1 MAGVTRASD
10 FGHIEKRSS
19 GNYRATFINPRY
31 GKRTGEKR
39 RIERTFRLKS
49 EAAAWLASQ
58 QSAINRGVWLSP
70 LQTEEAARAEEQAR
84 RESERP
90 FSDYADAWFRL
101 KRVSWSP
108 RTISRYESIYRR
120 IVRPYWGDRTLS
132 HIRKTDVKEWVSRL
146 VGYEHHNTALKSFE
160 IFRAIMLSAL
170 DDEVIDRTPFVRG
183 ISSPLKRAAEN
194 SPRKHSHRALEA
206 WELDRLMH
214 GLDVVGTD
222 GKTTHVEG
230 LPRQYRFLTWF
241 MVMTGLRIGEAVA
254 LQRGDFDLK
263 AGTFRVERQ
272 YTQRQVDKPKTRSSI
287 KTIQMAPGL
296 VADVREHFESLP
308 VSGKTSLVFPSESN
322 DFIRWDSYA
331 EAIDWACKRLGLEK
345 FRPHDLRRTAITQ
358 ALRNGASL
366 RDVQSFSRH
375 ATASMVMRYAQTDAR
390 HEQATASS
398 VYEALNLGHRDGSVT
413 VLPSQSA

>member
-1 MAGVTRASD
+1 MAGVTRVSD
-10 FGHIEKRSS
+10 FGHIEKKPS
-19 GNYRATFINPRY
+19 GNFQASFSNPRY
-31 GKRTGEKR
+31 GKYAGEKQ
-39 RIERTFRLKS
+39 RIKRTFRLKS
-49 EAAAWLASQ
+49 EAAAWLALQ
-58 QSAINRGVWLSP
+58 QADMNRGVWLSP
-70 LQTEEAARAEEQAR
+70 LQTEEAARVAEQAR
-84 RESERP
+84 RETERS
-90 FSDYADAWFRL
+90 FADYADGWFRL

-108 RTISRYESIYRR
+108 RTLSRYESIYRR
-120 IVRPYWGDRTLS
+120 IVRPYWGDRILAHVGKS
-132 HIRKTDVKEWVSRL
+132 DVKEWVSQL
-146 VGYEHHNTALKSFE
+146 VGYEYHNTALKSFE

-170 DDEVIDRTPFVRG
+170 DDEVIDRSPFARG
-183 ISSPLKRAAEN
+183 ISSPLKRAAED

-222 GKTTHVEG
+222 GQTTHVEG
-230 LPRQYRFLTWF
+230 LPVQYRFLTWF

-272 YTQRQVDKPKTRSSI
+272 YTQRQIDKPKTRSSV

-296 VADVREHFESLP
+296 VADMREHFESLP
-308 VSGKTSLVFPSESN
+308 VAGKTGLVFPSESN
-322 DFIRWDSYA
+322 DFIRWDSYV

-366 RDVQSFSRH
+366 RDVQAFSRH

-398 VYEALNLGHRDGSVT
+398 VYEALNLGHRDSNVT
-413 VLPSQSA
+413 ALPSRTA

>member
-1 MAGVTRASD
+1 MAGVTRVSD
-10 FGHIEKRSS
+10 FGHIEKRPS
-19 GNYRATFINPRY
+19 GNFQASFSNPRY
-31 GKRTGEKR
+31 GKQAGEKR
-39 RIERTFRLKS
+39 RIGRTFRLKS

-58 QSAINRGVWLSP
+58 QADIERGVWLSP
-70 LQTEEAARAEEQAR
+70 LQTEDAAKVAEQTR
-84 RESERP
+84 RETEMP
-90 FSDYADAWFRL
+90 FADYADGWFRL

-108 RTISRYESIYRR
+108 RTVSRYESIYRR
-120 IVRPYWGDRTLS
+120 IVRPYWGERILL
-132 HIRKTDVKEWVSRL
+132 HIGKPDVKEWVSLL
-146 VGYEHHNTALKSFE
+146 VGYEHHNTALKAFE

-170 DDEVIDRTPFVRG
+170 DDEVIDRSPFARG

-214 GLDVVGTD
+214 GLDVVGAD
-222 GKTTHVEG
+222 GQNTHVEG
-230 LPRQYRFLTWF
+230 LPVQYRFLTWF

-272 YTQRQVDKPKTRSSI
+272 YTQRQIDKPKTRSSV

-296 VADVREHFESLP
+296 VADMREHFESLP
-308 VSGKTSLVFPSESN
+308 VAGKTGLVFPSESN
-322 DFIRWDSYA
+322 DFIRWDSYV

-366 RDVQSFSRH
+366 RDVQAFSRH

-398 VYEALNLGHRDGSVT
+398 VYEALNLGHRDSNVT
-413 VLPSQSA
+413 ALPSRTA